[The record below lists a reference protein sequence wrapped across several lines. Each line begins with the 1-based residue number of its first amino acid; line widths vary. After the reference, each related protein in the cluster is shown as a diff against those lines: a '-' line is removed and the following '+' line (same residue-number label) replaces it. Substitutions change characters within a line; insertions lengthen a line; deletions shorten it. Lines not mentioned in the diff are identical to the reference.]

1 MQNWREI
8 AQARDLGIPA
18 QDVDR
23 VVAPLQALEQAFR
36 PLVLGLTP
44 DMEPAYAFRAGGDPE

>member
-1 MQNWREI
+1 MQYWKAI
-8 AQARDLGIPA
+8 AQARDLGIPE

-23 VVAPLQALEQAFR
+23 VVAPLQALEQVFR

-44 DMEPAYAFRAGGDPE
+44 GMEPAFSFQAGGDAE

>member
-1 MQNWREI
+1 MQNWKEI

-23 VVAPLQALEQAFR
+23 VVAPLQALEQDFR

-44 DMEPAYAFRAGGDPE
+44 DMEPAFSFHAGGDSE